1 MISSIQVVE
10 ALRQIVLLHPIL
22 LSLQCCI
29 VISDVG
35 KQHYIQAIVFSGNDK
50 ITHYSAMLIMVTE
63 IPALIIHH
71 CSIITKHSILQHE

>member
-35 KQHYIQAIVFSGNDK
+35 KQHYIQAIRFFGTYK
-50 ITHYSAMLIMVTE
+50 IAHYSAMVTE
-63 IPALIIHH
+63 IPALVIHH
-71 CSIITKHSILQHE
+71 CSIITKHNIHQHE

>member
-1 MISSIQVVE
+1 MISSIQVLE

-22 LSLQCCI
+22 LSLKCYT

-35 KQHYIQAIVFSGNDK
+35 KQNFIQAIRFFGTYK
-50 ITHYSAMLIMVTE
+50 IAHYSAMVTE

-71 CSIITKHSILQHE
+71 CSIITKYNILHHG